1 MIARLGSV
9 IYWFSL
15 LATVAFSVAVYV
27 TFVEDVGGTDC
38 VLSELDQR
46 LYGGDIVGA
55 DLENISS
62 TGIECLHER
71 KSNIPQTVYG
81 DAPLY
86 WLFCILISLV
96 GYSIRYTLTG
106 IRSPLPWASKSSNL

>member
-15 LATVAFSVAVYV
+15 LATVAFFVAVYM
-27 TFVEDVGGTDC
+27 TFVEEVEGSNC
-38 VLSELDQR
+38 VLSEEDQR
-46 LYGGDIVGA
+46 HYGGDLVGA
-55 DLENISS
+55 DLENMSS
-62 TGIECLHER
+62 AGIECLLER

-81 DAPLY
+81 DAPFY

-96 GYSIRYTLTG
+96 GYSIRYILTG
-106 IRSPLPWASKSSNL
+106 IRNPLPWASKARS